1 MNFKNLLLTALRALT
16 KNKLRSSLTSIGII
30 IGISS
35 VIVMVGMGESAKIE
49 VRGKVFTYGANAL
62 SISTSRSGKSM
73 NQSDLVELK
82 KTFLPDRADKPIP
95 ER

>member
-35 VIVMVGMGESAKIE
+35 VIVMVGMG
-49 VRGKVFTYGANAL
+49 
-62 SISTSRSGKSM
+62 
-73 NQSDLVELK
+73 
-82 KTFLPDRADKPIP
+82 RAQK
-95 ER
+95 